1 MGYIYKITNDINNKI
16 YIGQTINSIEY
27 RLKCHINEP
36 SKNNKFHQALTSI
49 GPEHFKIE
57 LIEECPNELLNDRE
71 KYWIKYYDSVNTG
84 YNTAWGGSCGVHYN
98 REEILNL
105 WKQGFNIQEISNKIG
120 IDRGLLGQILKQF
133 NITEEEINMRRY
145 FSSRTQIKNRAVYQI
160 DIKTGK
166 IIKQWDMISEVEREL
181 HISHTTIVNCCN
193 LKPQAKTAG
202 GFAWRYIEDYNEET
216 DKEKLIQYTKRKPH
230 NSKTILLYDINNN
243 LIGEYINATDAANQ
257 TGRVANSIKKYCRG
271 ERKDSKGF
279 IWKYKN

>member
-1 MGYIYKITNDINNKI
+1 
-16 YIGQTINSIEY
+16 
-27 RLKCHINEP
+27 
-36 SKNNKFHQALTSI
+36 
-49 GPEHFKIE
+49 
-57 LIEECPNELLNDRE
+57 
-71 KYWIKYYDSVNTG
+71 
-84 YNTAWGGSCGVHYN
+84 
-98 REEILNL
+98 
-105 WKQGFNIQEISNKIG
+105 
-120 IDRGLLGQILKQF
+120 
-133 NITEEEINMRRY
+133 
-145 FSSRTQIKNRAVYQI
+145 
-160 DIKTGK
+160 
-166 IIKQWDMISEVEREL
+166 MISEVEREL

-257 TGRVANSIKKYCRG
+257 TGRVASSITKYCRG